1 MKKGFGFK
9 SIQAKILLG
18 FGVLIIFVLALGVF
32 NYLAVDKLNQR
43 TEEILSED
51 VSLLVLDKEYEVT
64 LEESTT
70 LFYTYII
77 TEDSSL
83 IPELEATFAK
93 GDQLEEQLRAGSFNQ
108 DLDTVFNKRQEWN
121 TEAYKIIDL
130 YAKEKYL
137 EGREA
142 LLDAKTIMDDIKT
155 EVKELAVNREFM
167 MQDKGQKIYQFGTS
181 TIIFVMII
189 STIVLII
196 GILIAIFTSRS
207 ISNPIK
213 IVKARMLEIADGD
226 LTSEPIDTNKRDEI
240 AELIHATNVMSTN
253 SNKLLQKIAMVSG
266 TVAGQSNQLTQSAEE
281 VKLGSEQIAITM
293 EELATG
299 SETQANSASNVAEL
313 IGEFTTRIEQAN
325 ENGQEVRQHSQEVLS
340 LTNTGSMLMQSSSEQ
355 MKKIDEIVHLAVEKM
370 ANLDQ
375 QSKQISELVEVI
387 KRIAD
392 QTNLLALNAAIE
404 AARAGEQGKG
414 FAVVADE
421 VRKLAEEVSLSVN
434 DITGIV
440 STIQVESQDVADS
453 LNASYQEVEQGTAQI
468 NQTGETFTQIS
479 TAVSSVV
486 EHIQTL
492 YDHLTEITTS
502 SQQMNGAIE
511 EIASVSEEAAA
522 GVEETAASAQQ
533 MSSSMEEV
541 ASSSDSLAESADELN
556 QLLNNFKL

>member
-1 MKKGFGFK
+1 MKKGIGFR
-9 SIQAKILLG
+9 SIRAKILLG
-18 FGVLIIFVLALGVF
+18 FGVLIISVLILGVLNF
-32 NYLAVDKLNQR
+32 LAIDKLNKN
-43 TEEILSED
+43 TDEILSKD
-51 VSLLVLDKEYEVT
+51 VSLLVLDKDYEKM

-77 TEDSSL
+77 TEDASL
-83 IPELEATFAK
+83 IPELEAVFEK
-93 GDQLEEQLRAGSFNQ
+93 GDQLEAQLGAGSYNEN
-108 DLDTVFNKRQEWN
+108 LESLFNKRQEWN

-142 LLDAKTIMDDIKT
+142 LLHAKTIMDEIKT
-155 EVKELAVNREFM
+155 EVNELAINRELM
-167 MQDKGQKIYQFGTS
+167 MQEKGKKVYNFGTA
-181 TIIFVMII
+181 TIVFVAII
-189 STIVLII
+189 SIIVLII

-207 ISNPIK
+207 ISRPIK
-213 IVKARMLEIADGD
+213 TLKSRMLELADGN

-240 AELIHATNVMSTN
+240 AELIRATNVMSA
-253 SNKLLQKIAMVSG
+253 SNRKLLQKISTVSG
-266 TVAGQSNQLTQSAEE
+266 TVADQSNQLTQSAEE

-325 ENGQEVRQHSQEVLS
+325 ENGQEVHQHSQQVLS
-340 LTNTGSMLMQSSSEQ
+340 LTNSGSMLMQSSSEQ

-434 DITGIV
+434 DITSIV
-440 STIQVESQDVADS
+440 STIQAESQDVADS
-453 LNASYQEVEQGTAQI
+453 LNTSYQEVAQGTAQI

-486 EHIQTL
+486 DHIQTL
-492 YDHLTEITTS
+492 YDHLNQITAS

-541 ASSSDSLAESADELN
+541 ASSSDSLSASADELN
-556 QLLNNFKL
+556 QLVNNFKL